1 MIQAVLSNAAH
12 PEYGAATIPFPIPRD
27 EYDDCIASLE
37 VLEIGSASKRDCKVD
52 EICGAWPVLKRLE
65 GSPVNLDE
73 LDYLAKR
80 LDSFADQELSQF
92 QGMTDLISCNR
103 KG

>member
-27 EYDDCIASLE
+27 EYDDCIASLK

-65 GSPVNLDE
+65 GTPVNLDE
-73 LDYLAKR
+73 RTIWPNGWTALMSERPRNFRPWRK
-80 LDSFADQELSQF
+80 SW
-92 QGMTDLISCNR
+92 ISTA
-103 KG
+103 